1 MILVV
6 GASGLLGGMIVRG
19 LLAKGQKVRVL
30 TRGSP
35 GVAALI
41 EAGAESV
48 EGDLKDKASLARA
61 VSGVSTVITTA
72 NAAQREGV
80 GDGKDTF
87 ESVDLAGNQN
97 LIEVAA
103 GARVKQFIFTSLFT
117 ADADSP
123 IPFVS
128 FKGRTEQALA
138 RSGMIYTILAPHIFM
153 EVWFGMVIGSALQ
166 TGQPVTL
173 VGRGDQR
180 HAFVSM
186 ADVVAFALA
195 AVDNPAAF
203 NQRIAI
209 GGAEAVTWT
218 EVVRRV
224 SNSIGQELTITYVP
238 VGSPLP
244 IPPAT
249 WGLMYSMEM
258 YEAVIPMDDVI
269 TRFGVSLTPLDV
281 IAKRLFS
288 PDHK

>member
-1 MILVV
+1 MQNLKRALPLNLAIYGLYVLV
-6 GASGLLGGMIVRG
+6 
-19 LLAKGQKVRVL
+19 
-30 TRGSP
+30 
-35 GVAALI
+35 AL
-41 EAGAESV
+41 
-48 EGDLKDKASLARA
+48 
-61 VSGVSTVITTA
+61 VITWPLVTVLSTHFA
-72 NAAQREGV
+72 GYPF
-80 GDGKDTF
+80 GDAHEMT
-87 ESVDLAGNQN
+87 
-97 LIEVAA
+97 
-103 GARVKQFIFTSLFT
+103 R
-117 ADADSP
+117 
-123 IPFVS
+123 
-128 FKGRTEQALA
+128 
-138 RSGMIYTILAPHIFM
+138 HI
-153 EVWFGMVIGSALQ
+153 WWIKTALQ